1 MVTLTSLS
9 TVNVP
14 LPSGKG
20 KVLVRCSAM
29 MSGVCGPM
37 CTAIVM
43 PPLIWLGAQ
52 PILRFCQVI
61 EPPPDTAVQTDD
73 KDTHEAHAQG
83 DAWPVTLLGGAGD
96 IGPQSIGRECGVA
109 PRDRFGN
116 DTGVPGTP

>member
-9 TVNVP
+9 TVKVP

-37 CTAIVM
+37 CTAIVLS
-43 PPLIWLGAQ
+43 PPMVWLCAQ
-52 PILRFCQVI
+52 PILRLCHMI
-61 EPPPDTAVQTDD
+61 EPPPDAAVQTDN
-73 KDTHEAHAQG
+73 KYTHETHAQG

-96 IGPQSIGRECGVA
+96 VDS
-109 PRDRFGN
+109 
-116 DTGVPGTP
+116 